1 MEDQIL
7 MKYNISEV
15 TLELDVDYH
24 LQTVP
29 AVVARLLPT
38 GGGGA
43 TLQAVQGGDA
53 LAVCWLILLCNDSPH
68 HNRSERSHVS
78 RPLRNTN
85 NSVSG
90 YGHST
95 PKTMWGRLFTMVYA
109 LFGIPLGLVLFNSIG
124 KFDPQYCK

>member
-43 TLQAVQGGDA
+43 PLQAVQGGDA
-53 LAVCWLILLCNDSPH
+53 LAVCWLILLCYNCFN
-68 HNRSERSHVS
+68 HN
-78 RPLRNTN
+78 
-85 NSVSG
+85 
-90 YGHST
+90 
-95 PKTMWGRLFTMVYA
+95 W
-109 LFGIPLGLVLFNSIG
+109 
-124 KFDPQYCK
+124 